1 MNQVDRV
8 SLLLVRRLLASLL
21 LGLATLGIGSM
32 DATAHPVPDF
42 IKQSRTPSVRESQL
56 RESEIRAIFNATKL
70 AAEQKDVEGIMKY
83 MAPNI
88 TIKMTLKL
96 GNGSQ
101 SLNLSRA
108 QYQQYLQQGF
118 ETTQRYSSKYT
129 NLKIKIAPDGK
140 TGTAAYTL
148 MEEATLKGQPVT
160 LVSTSQETIK
170 FERIKGEILATAV
183 TSDSTIEM
191 K

>member
-1 MNQVDRV
+1 MNKVDRV
-8 SLLLVRRLLASLL
+8 SILLASLL
-21 LGLATLGIGSM
+21 LGLTFSATYSTV
-32 DATAHPVPDF
+32 ATAQQVPDF
-42 IKQSRTPSVRESQL
+42 VKQARAPAI
-56 RESEIRAIFNATKL
+56 SERQIRAIFNATKL
-70 AAEQKDVEGIMKY
+70 AAEQKDVDGIMKY

-96 GNGSQ
+96 GSNSQ
-101 SLNLSRA
+101 QLSLSRA

-140 TGTAAYTL
+140 TGTASYTL
-148 MEEATLKGQPVT
+148 LEEATLKGQPGR
-160 LVSTSQETIK
+160 LVSTSQETVK
-170 FERIKGEILATAV
+170 FERIKGQILATAV
-183 TSDSTIEM
+183 TSTSTIEM